1 MQRVEIRFRG
11 HINSDWSDRLVGLDI
26 THTPDGNTVLTGPLR
41 DQAALY
47 GLLLQ
52 LASLGLQLISVSA
65 DNIANDGQGGSGMK
79 LKI

>member
-11 HINSDWSDRLVGLDI
+11 QINRDWSDRLGGLDI

-47 GLLLQ
+47 GLFLQ